1 MLYALPAV
9 SLILVAVVHAYNTI
23 VCACVI
29 VVVVVVMV
37 VSVLLSRS
45 FFWSRVVQLH

>member
-9 SLILVAVVHAYNTI
+9 SLILAAVVHAYNTI
-23 VCACVI
+23 VCACL
-29 VVVVVVMV
+29 VVVVVMV

-45 FFWSRVVQLH
+45 FFWSSRVVRLH

>member
-23 VCACVI
+23 VCACV
-29 VVVVVVMV
+29 VVVVVMV

-45 FFWSRVVQLH
+45 FFWSSRVVQLH

>member
-23 VCACVI
+23 VCVC

>member
-23 VCACVI
+23 VCACV
-29 VVVVVVMV
+29 VVVMV

-45 FFWSRVVQLH
+45 FFWSSRVVQLH